1 MIKILHLYYDLLNQ
15 YGEQGNILA
24 LKDSFRN
31 QNVEVS
37 IDLLSCGDKIDF
49 KKYDLIYMGTGSDE
63 NLYIAL
69 EDIKKYKKELS
80 SFTEVLKQ
88 YDLLLERTDDE
99 NAIEAINAN
108 ILSEYEEAYGEN

>member
-49 KKYDLIYMGTGSDE
+49 KKYDLPHLLIPVIILIKPFSFLLI
-63 NLYIAL
+63 NLF
-69 EDIKKYKKELS
+69 K
-80 SFTEVLKQ
+80 
-88 YDLLLERTDDE
+88 
-99 NAIEAINAN
+99 
-108 ILSEYEEAYGEN
+108 